1 MANSGKCV
9 SFQQVDR
16 RAGVGQ
22 EDSGLNV
29 LCRAIGD
36 DISNQMA
43 LDETPEGSRRQ
54 ASDHLRE
61 QWSRQK
67 KQTVAM
73 QGLRGDTQGVFDGEQ
88 PGATG

>member
-1 MANSGKCV
+1 MR
-9 SFQQVDR
+9 D
-16 RAGVGQ
+16 
-22 EDSGLNV
+22 LTI

-61 QWSRQK
+61 EWSRQK

-73 QGLRGDTQGVFDGEQ
+73 QGLRGETHRVFSMGNSQGPLAKVRAGR
-88 PGATG
+88 GNR